1 MMAAIRDKM
10 TMTHE
15 AFLERLR
22 RMAQHRHERWDTVPG
37 LYGPEPGWVLD
48 EAEQMLAYVNE
59 RAPLRLPCVGH
70 LTGSTQERHGGWP
83 ARRGSAG
90 QRGPFRGAT
99 GATMA
104 PKSSAITAESCRDTR
119 RWRVWFLIMAV
130 VMPAAAAG

>member
-59 RAPLRLPCVGH
+59 LGSQNGLPAATVQEVLRI
-70 LTGSTQERHGGWP
+70 E
-83 ARRGSAG
+83 
-90 QRGPFRGAT
+90 
-99 GATMA
+99 
-104 PKSSAITAESCRDTR
+104 SSAAGHCDYLDKYALRCA
-119 RWRVWFLIMAV
+119 FLALGM
-130 VMPAAAAG
+130 